1 MMKTSLFL
9 LPLCV
14 LASCGELKLAEKDV
28 KGVIDCQSID
38 VSTSSGK
45 SLSFRYGIDYSMVYE
60 YKSDDGKLLYF
71 SNRYTK
77 SVFDSE
83 SNKYIDVDHSI
94 KVYPSRYKSDF
105 DYYRFNR
112 FVGYLT
118 YERNYLLDL
127 DLNIID
133 SEAKYSEYLFENNP
147 NETLEANNPEAY
159 EKAKTGYYTYTYG
172 GYGGEYAYIYLDM
185 AESSMSRHSYIK
197 LGDDCVITYKP
208 KWY

>member
-1 MMKTSLFL
+1 MKKTILFL

-14 LASCGELKLAEKDV
+14 LASCGEPKLAEKDV

-38 VSTSSGK
+38 VSKSSGK
-45 SLSFRYGIDYSMVYE
+45 SLSFNYYIDYSMVYE
-60 YKSDDGKLLYF
+60 YKNDDGKLLYF

-77 SVFDSE
+77 KMFDSE
-83 SNKYIDVDHSI
+83 SNKNIDVDYSI
-94 KVYPSRYKSDF
+94 KVYISRYKSDF

-133 SEAKYSEYLFENNP
+133 SETKYSEYLFESNP
-147 NETLEANNPEAY
+147 LVDLEANNPEAY
-159 EKAKTGYYTYTYG
+159 EKAKTGYYTYAFNYDVDYG
-172 GYGGEYAYIYLDM
+172 WIYLDM
-185 AESSMSRHSYIK
+185 AESSMSRHSYTK
-197 LGDDCVITYKP
+197 LGDDCVVTYKP

>member
-1 MMKTSLFL
+1 MKKTILFL

-14 LASCGELKLAEKDV
+14 LASCGEPKFAEKDV
-28 KGVIDCQSID
+28 KGVIDCRTIE
-38 VSTSSGK
+38 VSNSTGKFLSFSYSSG
-45 SLSFRYGIDYSMVYE
+45 YSEVYE
-60 YKSDDGKLLYF
+60 YLNADGKLLYF
-71 SNRYTK
+71 SNRFTK
-77 SVFDSE
+77 RAFNSQINEYV
-83 SNKYIDVDHSI
+83 DVDYPI

-118 YERNYLLDL
+118 RESNYLLDL

-133 SEAKYSEYLFENNP
+133 SETKYSEYLFENNP

-159 EKAKTGYYTYTYG
+159 EKAKTGYYTYTTSYD
-172 GYGGEYAYIYLDM
+172 GEYYAYIYLDM

-197 LGDDCVITYKP
+197 LCDDCVITYKP

>member
-1 MMKTSLFL
+1 MKNTILFL

-14 LASCGELKLAEKDV
+14 LTSCGEPKLAEKDV
-28 KGVIDCQSID
+28 KGVIDCHSIQ
-38 VSTSSGK
+38 VSSSSGK
-45 SLSFRYGIDYSMVYE
+45 ALEFSYYNSRSEVYE
-60 YKSDDGKLLYF
+60 YKNDDGKLLYF
-71 SNRYTK
+71 SNRYIKQTL
-77 SVFDSE
+77 DSE
-83 SNKYIDVDHSI
+83 SNKYINVDYSI

-112 FVGYLT
+112 FVGYLA

-133 SEAKYSEYLFENNP
+133 CETKYSEYLFENNP

-159 EKAKTGYYTYTYG
+159 EKAKTGYYTYTN
-172 GYGGEYAYIYLDM
+172 GYEYAYIYLDM